1 MKYKDDLWRII
12 FLNSVY
18 DDYAKSEYY
27 HPYNSNF
34 PKFLEECL
42 GVSYDRVNLEKIEIV
57 DEQKFMIAKI
67 KYGI

>member
-1 MKYKDDLWRII
+1 MESNQDLWKLI

-27 HPYNSNF
+27 RPYNSNF
-34 PKFLEECL
+34 DKFLEECL
-42 GVSYDRVNLEKIEIV
+42 GVSYDRVNLDKIEIV
-57 DEQKFMIAKI
+57 DKQKFMLAKI